1 MISSLTGKI
10 NLTKENFIILDVAG
24 VGYKIFVGAKALD
37 LKEGQSISLY
47 TYLAVR
53 ENSMELFG
61 FLTFID
67 LQLFELLISISGIGP
82 KVGLSIM
89 DLTTP
94 ESLKRAVISE
104 QTDELIKV
112 SGIGK
117 KIAQKIILEL
127 KNKIEKIDI
136 ASTEDSD
143 DIEIYETLEALGFDR
158 YEIRKT
164 LSKLKS
170 KNTDE
175 KIKEAL
181 RVLGK

>member
-1 MISSLTGKI
+1 MTAALY
-10 NLTKENFIILDVAG
+10 
-24 VGYKIFVGAKALD
+24 YKIFVGAKALE
-37 LKEGQSISLY
+37 LKGGQNISFY

-61 FLTFID
+61 FLTFVD

-104 QTDELIKV
+104 QTDELTKV

-117 KIAQKIILEL
+117 KIAQKIIIEL
-127 KNKIEKIDI
+127 KDKIEKIEI
-136 ASTEDSD
+136 SSKKDSD

-158 YEIRKT
+158 HEIRKT

-170 KNTDE
+170 KNTDG

-181 RVLGK
+181 RILGNV

>member
-1 MISSLTGKI
+1 MWASTDTI
-10 NLTKENFIILDVAG
+10 
-24 VGYKIFVGAKALD
+24 VGYKLFVGARAIE
-37 LKEGQSISLY
+37 LKERHDISFY

-61 FLTFID
+61 FLTFVD

-104 QTDELIKV
+104 QTDELTKV

-127 KNKIEKIDI
+127 KNKIEKIEI
-136 ASTEDSD
+136 ASTENSD

-158 YEIRKT
+158 HEIRKT
-164 LSKLKS
+164 FSC
-170 KNTDE
+170 
-175 KIKEAL
+175 I
-181 RVLGK
+181 